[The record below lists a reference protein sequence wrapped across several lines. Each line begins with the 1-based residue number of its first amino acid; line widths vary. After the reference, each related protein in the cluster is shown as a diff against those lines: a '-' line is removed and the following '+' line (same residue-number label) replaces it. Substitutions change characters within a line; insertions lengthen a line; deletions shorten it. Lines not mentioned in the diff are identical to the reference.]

1 MSARRDASP
10 ARAAL
15 EAPELPPG
23 ARPAWPVWSGFAAMG
38 TGTAVVLVASIPLVP
53 VAFTSVLGGAIGQ
66 LSLLVLIL
74 VQDAAYVGSAVG
86 FARLRG
92 KPRSWQFGLRPSP
105 LLRTAGIALLATL
118 VVLGFEIGFLELIGI
133 GDDETDVLGTDG
145 GFVAALAFSLAAIVV
160 APVAE
165 ELFFRG
171 FVYRALRNRMAVWAA
186 CSINAAVF
194 SLVHVQYLATP
205 AVFVVIAVFAVGACL
220 AYEYTGS
227 IFAPIAMHA
236 AFNTLATAGT
246 DAGYAAPIGVGATVV
261 LACVIVPT
269 RLRHA
274 PSPFPPLKPA

>member
-1 MSARRDASP
+1 MSARHAGRY
-10 ARAAL
+10 AL

-23 ARPAWPVWSGFAAMG
+23 ARPRWPAWSAFAAMG

-53 VAFTSVLGGAIGQ
+53 VALTSVLGGAIGQ

-105 LLRTAGIALLATL
+105 LLRTTGIAVLATAA
-118 VVLGFEIGFLELIGI
+118 VFGFEIGFLELVGV
-133 GDDETDVLGTDG
+133 GEGETDALGTDG

-165 ELFFRG
+165 ELFFRA
-171 FVYRALRNRMAVWAA
+171 FVYRALRNRMRVWAA
-186 CSINAAVF
+186 CAINATVF
-194 SLVHVQYLATP
+194 ALVHVQYLATP
-205 AVFVVIAVFAVGACL
+205 VVFVVIGVFAVGACL

-246 DAGYAAPIGVGATVV
+246 DAGYAAPIGVGMTVV
-261 LACVIVPT
+261 LACLVVPS
-269 RLRHA
+269 RLRRA
-274 PSPFPPLKPA
+274 PSPFPPQLRSS